1 MATPVNPIPA
11 RVASSEELIERLPKI
26 WVGYVLA
33 VAALAGEM
41 IAAAR
46 NPDLAKGIQFAVPPL
61 ELFLPTFLAAVY
73 WLVCVHRY
81 HVILA
86 NVPGWK
92 HRISPA
98 RAVWFHLIP
107 IFNFVWIFRWPY
119 EIAQFVNFRMHAKVM
134 SYWLPG
140 TCFLLALICR
150 VFDPALGTAMLFFT
164 CASLSRHLKRALET
178 NPAVPSMQ
186 RSDTE

>member
-1 MATPVNPIPA
+1 MI
-11 RVASSEELIERLPKI
+11 SSEELIARLPKMWI
-26 WVGYVLA
+26 GYVLA
-33 VAALAGEM
+33 VATLAGEM

-73 WLVCVHRY
+73 WLVCVDRY

-92 HRISPA
+92 HPISPR
-98 RAVWFHLIP
+98 RAVWFHFIP
-107 IFNFVWIFRWPY
+107 LFNLYWIFRWPY
-119 EIAQFVNFRMHAKVM
+119 DIAKFVNFRVRAKVM

-140 TCFLLALICR
+140 ACFLLAMICR

-164 CASLSRHLKRALET
+164 CASLSRHLKRALEA
-178 NPAVPSMQ
+178 NPAAPVIQ
-186 RSDTE
+186 RSDAE